1 MQYCLAMKRVWLLL
15 SAFSVASIVI
25 GIPLIILSATKLQ
38 YVPLAILMLF
48 VCHGIWG
55 APFYIRALEREKR
68 TLLIIPHVLPI
79 IRRGGEISY
88 SSLGDSLG
96 LTEEGVR
103 FLTLRAIR
111 RGYIN
116 LCEK

>member
-25 GIPLIILSATKLQ
+25 GIPLIILSAAKLQ

-55 APFYIRALEREKR
+55 APFYIRAFKREMR

-79 IRRGGEISY
+79 IRRGGSISY
-88 SSLGDSLG
+88 DAIGNELGI
-96 LTEEGVR
+96 TQEGVE
-103 FLTLRAIR
+103 FLVLRAVK

-116 LCEK
+116 F